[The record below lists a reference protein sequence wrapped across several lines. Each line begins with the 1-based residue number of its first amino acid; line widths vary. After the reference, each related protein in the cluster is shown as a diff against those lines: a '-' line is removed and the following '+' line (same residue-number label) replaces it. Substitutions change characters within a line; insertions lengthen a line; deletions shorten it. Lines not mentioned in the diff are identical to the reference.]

1 MALIGKVAVNQPSRT
16 KLTASGV
23 VVPNIA
29 LVDLNDVNATG
40 LQDNYTLVYDSDTAK
55 WEVRPANNFTAVS
68 TAYNQANASF
78 ERANT
83 ANATAWTASNNV
95 IAAYNTAN
103 AAFAAANI
111 ALYTPQY
118 YVNSAAQFANL
129 AFTHAQ
135 YSFITANSASYYA
148 NLAYIQAN
156 AAFAAANNA
165 SIDEWVRNQAN
176 SAFIG
181 ANSSFIHANAAF
193 AYANSLASIPDY
205 LANSAA
211 TYANGAFIQAN
222 AAFISVNSAFAAL
235 NTTAIFANTPSVV
248 ANSSFIQA
256 NAAFIHA
263 NAAFAAANSI
273 NPTDTYARSTANVAL
288 IQANGAFV
296 AANTAEINRV
306 GASIYANGAFAA
318 ANAAIA
324 VNTTQNNSIDAA
336 FAAANVADSKAIS
349 AGNYANAAFAAANAV
364 TGGNAT
370 DGFARNQA
378 NSAFIQANAAF
389 AAANSGAGQLG
400 AFNHANAAFDAGN
413 TATSLQSAINLTQN
427 NSITVAL
434 NTANAAFTAANSG
447 AGQAGAFNQAN
458 AAFIAANAAT
468 AVNETQNNS
477 ITVALNT
484 ANAAF
489 AVANAGG
496 GAGVDSYARETA
508 NAATAVNLTQNNS
521 ITVALNTANAAF
533 ALGNAA
539 AGIDTTQ
546 NNSITAAF
554 IHANAAFA
562 AANTGGGA
570 GVDTY
575 ARDTANAAF
584 AQANNAVSGTV
595 DLWSRNT
602 GNAAFITANS
612 AFIHANFAYAAA
624 NSALSTESGQNQRI
638 QQAYD
643 QSNASFTAANSSVN
657 NTTAAFYHAN
667 AAFAAANNATD
678 TYVRAH
684 ANAAFDTANGA
695 VAVNLTQNN
704 SITVALNTANA
715 AFTAANNATDTY
727 VRNHANAAFDTANGA
742 VAVNL
747 TQNNSI
753 ASAFVHAN
761 AAFASANNIDGVN
774 VTQNNSIAAAFAAA
788 NAATATDV
796 TQNNSIAAAFTR
808 ANNSLNANTGGTV
821 NGDVTVTGNLV
832 VVGNTVYANTL
843 TVLIADNIITLN
855 AAINQSGSPLA
866 NAGIEV
872 DRGNQPNSSFLW
884 VEADGKW
891 AANNGNTMFYVGSE
905 AGITAAGNYANAAFA
920 AANAATATDTT
931 QNNSIQVALDTAN
944 AAFATANA
952 AAAGSVDS
960 FARDT
965 ANAAF
970 LAANNISVV
979 GNTINLGTPTDGSL
993 TNVGAYSGWTTTT
1006 KVTDA
1011 IDDLNEMLD
1020 NVRANTFV
1028 KSVSFTASPLGAGSG
1043 SVVTLTVAPVTSN
1056 GTLRY
1061 DVDWG
1066 DGGANTTAC
1075 TTTTIA
1081 HTYTVQGS
1089 KTITVRAYNNS
1100 GSGTGSEASNT
1111 RSSYVVIY
1119 TPDPVMGFRFYRVS
1133 SGGNALTAAS
1143 NLYFTEGDTLY
1154 MENITTNTTGAAV
1167 TYTANFGDNQP
1178 NTSIASDTA
1187 SGGVFGSRLAY
1198 TYGFAASSGT
1208 GYATANLVLTSS
1220 NTSNPASIPRSVT
1233 TSIKVYD
1240 ANIAAPNPLSSKTI
1254 TFSGSTGTLPYLAAE
1269 FANNTGGA
1277 TTYTVGTLV
1286 NRTTATSGN
1295 IAITD
1300 MTTFAANANVGTL
1313 TAFVNGANSGA
1324 RAFTNGSD
1332 TGTFNSLSV
1341 LSESDYN
1348 LLDATGTATTFAA
1361 SIYSPGYFTGFK
1373 ANVSTAAAAVPL
1385 GVNNFQLQH
1394 SANGNTNVV
1403 EFVKDDITS
1412 APTTTAGSLTVGTA
1426 NYRYISGI
1434 PYFTTGAT
1442 VNMVGATITNW
1453 IGQCYTGV
1461 FNTATPVQ
1469 ITGGTNYESTTA
1481 IAITPTAFTYA
1492 QVDGATT
1499 YLQGGYPKANTGK
1512 SSAYTLGTLNV
1523 PIAASVRT
1531 VQAIGIRANNVAGN
1545 GSLVENSTRLAVHS
1559 AAQSGISEIAIVA
1572 TGVGSPAS
1580 GAGANESGIRSHW
1593 FKANTSNTPV
1603 YTSATNFFTTQ
1614 VYSEAS
1620 DPGVAGT
1627 KEATIRI
1634 GAIKHDVTDYSTGY
1648 LPAGPN
1654 RSGDT
1659 GIQYFTFAFRRTA
1672 LANFD
1677 INITSATGIAG
1688 AWLAAPGTGI
1698 DTSSGLSGWLE
1709 CGTVKAASGQP
1720 GTGAG
1725 GNGSDGCALSSAD
1738 RILGGTALSGGYTM
1752 SLGTENMSNATGNV
1766 VLIRFGLSAGQSI
1779 TALSIGVAA

>member
-1 MALIGKVAVNQPSRT
+1 M
-16 KLTASGV
+16 
-23 VVPNIA
+23 
-29 LVDLNDVNATG
+29 
-40 LQDNYTLVYDSDTAK
+40 
-55 WEVRPANNFTAVS
+55 
-68 TAYNQANASF
+68 
-78 ERANT
+78 
-83 ANATAWTASNNV
+83 
-95 IAAYNTAN
+95 
-103 AAFAAANI
+103 
-111 ALYTPQY
+111 
-118 YVNSAAQFANL
+118 
-129 AFTHAQ
+129 
-135 YSFITANSASYYA
+135 
-148 NLAYIQAN
+148 
-156 AAFAAANNA
+156 
-165 SIDEWVRNQAN
+165 
-176 SAFIG
+176 
-181 ANSSFIHANAAF
+181 
-193 AYANSLASIPDY
+193 
-205 LANSAA
+205 
-211 TYANGAFIQAN
+211 
-222 AAFISVNSAFAAL
+222 
-235 NTTAIFANTPSVV
+235 
-248 ANSSFIQA
+248 
-256 NAAFIHA
+256 
-263 NAAFAAANSI
+263 
-273 NPTDTYARSTANVAL
+273 
-288 IQANGAFV
+288 
-296 AANTAEINRV
+296 
-306 GASIYANGAFAA
+306 
-318 ANAAIA
+318 
-324 VNTTQNNSIDAA
+324 
-336 FAAANVADSKAIS
+336 
-349 AGNYANAAFAAANAV
+349 
-364 TGGNAT
+364 
-370 DGFARNQA
+370 
-378 NSAFIQANAAF
+378 
-389 AAANSGAGQLG
+389 
-400 AFNHANAAFDAGN
+400 
-413 TATSLQSAINLTQN
+413 
-427 NSITVAL
+427 
-434 NTANAAFTAANSG
+434 
-447 AGQAGAFNQAN
+447 
-458 AAFIAANAAT
+458 
-468 AVNETQNNS
+468 AVNETQNS
-477 ITVALNT
+477 
-484 ANAAF
+484 
-489 AVANAGG
+489 
-496 GAGVDSYARETA
+496 
-508 NAATAVNLTQNNS
+508 
-521 ITVALNTANAAF
+521 
-533 ALGNAA
+533 
-539 AGIDTTQ
+539 
-546 NNSITAAF
+546 
-554 IHANAAFA
+554 
-562 AANTGGGA
+562 
-570 GVDTY
+570 
-575 ARDTANAAF
+575 
-584 AQANNAVSGTV
+584 
-595 DLWSRNT
+595 
-602 GNAAFITANS
+602 
-612 AFIHANFAYAAA
+612 
-624 NSALSTESGQNQRI
+624 
-638 QQAYD
+638 
-643 QSNASFTAANSSVN
+643 
-657 NTTAAFYHAN
+657 
-667 AAFAAANNATD
+667 
-678 TYVRAH
+678 
-684 ANAAFDTANGA
+684 
-695 VAVNLTQNN
+695 
-704 SITVALNTANA
+704 
-715 AFTAANNATDTY
+715 
-727 VRNHANAAFDTANGA
+727 
-742 VAVNL
+742 
-747 TQNNSI
+747 
-753 ASAFVHAN
+753 
-761 AAFASANNIDGVN
+761 
-774 VTQNNSIAAAFAAA
+774 
-788 NAATATDV
+788 
-796 TQNNSIAAAFTR
+796 SIAAAFTR
-808 ANNSLNANTGGTV
+808 ANNSLNANTGGQIT
-821 NGDVTVTGNLV
+821 GDVTVTGNLV

-952 AAAGSVDS
+952 AAAGSIDS
-960 FARDT
+960 YARDT

-993 TNVGAYSGWTTTT
+993 TNIGAYTGWSTVTS
-1006 KVTDA
+1006 VTDA

-1043 SVVTLTVAPVTSN
+1043 SVVTLTVVPVTSN
-1056 GTLRY
+1056 GNIRY

-1075 TTTTIA
+1075 TSSTIT

-1089 KTITVRAYNNS
+1089 KTITVRAYNNA

-1133 SGGNALTAAS
+1133 SGGNALTAAA

-1167 TYTANFGDNQP
+1167 TYTANFGDSQP

-1208 GYATANLVLTSS
+1208 GYLTANLVLTSS

-1286 NRTTATSGN
+1286 NRTTATTGN

-1313 TAFVNGANSGA
+1313 TAFVNSANSGA
-1324 RAFTNGSD
+1324 REFTNGSD
-1332 TGTFNSLSV
+1332 TGTFNALSV

-1469 ITGGTNYESTTA
+1469 IAGGTNYESTTA
-1481 IAITPTAFTYA
+1481 ASITPTAFTYT

-1499 YLQGGYPKANTGK
+1499 YLQDGYPKANTGK

-1531 VQAIGIRANNVAGN
+1531 VEAIGIRANNVAGN
-1545 GSLVENSTRLAVHS
+1545 GSLVENSTKLAVHS

-1580 GAGANESGIRSHW
+1580 GAGANESGIRSYW

-1648 LPAGPN
+1648 LPVGPN

-1766 VLIRFGLSAGQSI
+1766 VLIRIGLSAGQSI
-1779 TALSIGVAA
+1779 TTLSIGVAA

>member
-16 KLTASGV
+16 KLTATGV
-23 VVPNIA
+23 VVPNVA
-29 LVDLNDVNATG
+29 LADLNDVNVTG
-40 LQDNYTLVYDSDTAK
+40 LQNDYTLVYNSDTAK
-55 WEVRPANNFTAVS
+55 WEVKAANNFTAVS

-78 ERANT
+78 DRANT

-95 IAAYNTAN
+95 VAAYNTAN

-118 YVNSAAQFANL
+118 YVNSAAQFANI
-129 AFTHAQ
+129 AYTHAQ

-156 AAFAAANNA
+156 AAFAAANAA
-165 SIDEWVRNQAN
+165 SIDTWVRNQAN
-176 SAFIG
+176 AAFIGSNSAFIQ
-181 ANSSFIHANAAF
+181 ANAAF

-211 TYANGAFIQAN
+211 IYANGAFIQAN

-256 NAAFIHA
+256 NAAY
-263 NAAFAAANSI
+263 NM
-273 NPTDTYARSTANVAL
+273 
-288 IQANGAFV
+288 
-296 AANTAEINRV
+296 
-306 GASIYANGAFAA
+306 
-318 ANAAIA
+318 
-324 VNTTQNNSIDAA
+324 
-336 FAAANVADSKAIS
+336 
-349 AGNYANAAFAAANAV
+349 ANAAFAAANAIG
-364 TGGNAT
+364 GGNST
-370 DGFARNQA
+370 DGWSRNQA

-389 AAANSGAGQLG
+389 TQS
-400 AFNHANAAFDAGN
+400 N
-413 TATSLQSAINLTQN
+413 TVVGVNLTQN
-427 NSITVAL
+427 TNIQFAW
-434 NTANAAFTAANSG
+434 NTANAAFIVANTGGSSIDSYARDTANS
-447 AGQAGAFNQAN
+447 AV
-458 AAFIAANAAT
+458 
-468 AVNETQNNS
+468 AVNLSQNNS

-489 AVANAGG
+489 AAANAGG
-496 GAGVDSYARETA
+496 ATTDVYARNTANAAFIAANNAAGGVDSYARNTSNSAFIQANTVFAQA
-508 NAATAVNLTQNNS
+508 NA
-521 ITVALNTANAAF
+521 TV
-533 ALGNAA
+533 GV
-539 AGIDTTQ
+539 DTTQ
-546 NNSITAAF
+546 NNSI
-554 IHANAAFA
+554 I
-562 AANTGGGA
+562 
-570 GVDTY
+570 
-575 ARDTANAAF
+575 
-584 AQANNAVSGTV
+584 
-595 DLWSRNT
+595 
-602 GNAAFITANS
+602 
-612 AFIHANFAYAAA
+612 
-624 NSALSTESGQNQRI
+624 
-638 QQAYD
+638 
-643 QSNASFTAANSSVN
+643 
-657 NTTAAFYHAN
+657 
-667 AAFAAANNATD
+667 
-678 TYVRAH
+678 
-684 ANAAFDTANGA
+684 
-695 VAVNLTQNN
+695 
-704 SITVALNTANA
+704 VALNTANA
-715 AFTAANNATDTY
+715 AFTAANNASDSW
-727 VRNHANAAFDTANGA
+727 VRNQAN
-742 VAVNL
+742 
-747 TQNNSI
+747 
-753 ASAFVHAN
+753 
-761 AAFASANNIDGVN
+761 
-774 VTQNNSIAAAFAAA
+774 AAFAAA
-788 NAATATDV
+788 NAATATDATQNNSITAAFNQANAAFSAANNATDTFV
-796 TQNNSIAAAFTR
+796 RNHANSAFDTANSAVAVNLTQNNSIAAAFTR
-808 ANNSLNANTGGTV
+808 ANNSLSANAGGTIT
-821 NGDVTVTGNLV
+821 GDVTVTGNLV

-855 AAINQSGSPLA
+855 AAISQSGSPLA

-872 DRGNQPNSSFLW
+872 DRGIQPNATFLW

-905 AGITAAGNYANAAFA
+905 SDITAAGNYANAAFA
-920 AANAATATDTT
+920 IAN
-931 QNNSIQVALDTAN
+931 S
-944 AAFATANA
+944 
-952 AAAGSVDS
+952 AAAGTIDTY
-960 FARDT
+960 ARDT

-1020 NVRANTFV
+1020 NVRSNTFV

-1133 SGGNALTAAS
+1133 SGGNALTSAA

-1154 MENITTNTTGAAV
+1154 MENTTTNTTGAAV

-1220 NTSNPASIPRSVT
+1220 NTSNPSSIPRSVT

-1254 TFSGSTGTLPYLAAE
+1254 SFTGSTGTLPYLAAQY
-1269 FANNTGGA
+1269 ANNTGGA
-1277 TTYTVGTLV
+1277 LTYTVGTLV

-1295 IAITD
+1295 IAIAD

-1324 RAFTNGSD
+1324 RAFTNGTD
-1332 TGTFNSLSV
+1332 TGTFNSLSI

-1403 EFVKDDITS
+1403 EFVKDDVTS
-1412 APTTTAGSLTVGTA
+1412 APTTTAGTLTVGTA

-1442 VNMVGATITNW
+1442 VNMAGATVNSW

-1469 ITGGTNYESTTA
+1469 IAGGTNYESTSA
-1481 IAITPTAFTYA
+1481 VGITPTAFTYA
-1492 QVDGATT
+1492 QVDGAST
-1499 YLQGGYPKANTGK
+1499 YLQGGYPIANTGK
-1512 SSAYTLGTLNV
+1512 TSAYTLGTLNV

-1531 VQAIGIRANNVAGN
+1531 VQAIGIRANNVVGN
-1545 GSLVENSTRLAVHS
+1545 GSLVENSTKLAVHS

-1572 TGVGSPAS
+1572 TGVGSAAS
-1580 GAGANESGIRSHW
+1580 GAGANESGIRSYW

-1614 VYSEAS
+1614 VYSESS

-1627 KEATIRI
+1627 KEATIRL
-1634 GAIKHDVTDYSTGY
+1634 GTLKNDTTNYSTGY
-1648 LPAGPN
+1648 LPVGPN

-1672 LANFD
+1672 LSNFD

-1720 GTGAG
+1720 GTGTG
-1725 GNGSDGCALSSAD
+1725 GNGSDGCALSTAD

>member
-16 KLTASGV
+16 ILTATGV

-29 LVDLNDVNATG
+29 LVDLNDVNPTG

-55 WEVRPANNFTAVS
+55 WVVQPANNFTAVS
-68 TAYNQANASF
+68 SAYNQANASF
-78 ERANT
+78 DRANT
-83 ANATAWTASNNV
+83 ANATAYTASNNV

-165 SIDEWVRNQAN
+165 SIDTFVRNQAN
-176 SAFIG
+176 AAFIEANSAFIQ
-181 ANSSFIHANAAF
+181 ANAAF
-193 AYANSLASIPDY
+193 AYANLLATIPDY

-222 AAFISVNSAFAAL
+222 AAFISVNSAFAAH

-256 NAAFIHA
+256 NAAFVHA

-273 NPTDTYARSTANVAL
+273 NPPDTYARSTANVAL

-349 AGNYANAAFAAANAV
+349 AGNYANAAFLAAN
-364 TGGNAT
+364 NAT
-370 DGFARNQA
+370 DTYVR
-378 NSAFIQANAAF
+378 
-389 AAANSGAGQLG
+389 
-400 AFNHANAAFDAGN
+400 NHANAAFDAGN

-447 AGQAGAFNQAN
+447 TGQLGAFNQAN
-458 AAFIAANAAT
+458 AAFISANAAI

-496 GAGVDSYARETA
+496 GAGIDSYARETA
-508 NAATAVNLTQNNS
+508 NGAVAVNLTQNNS

-539 AGIDTTQ
+539 AGVDTTQ
-546 NNSITAAF
+546 NNSIAAAF

-562 AANTGGGA
+562 VANAGGGA
-570 GVDTY
+570 GIDSY

-584 AQANNAVSGTV
+584 LQANNAASGTV
-595 DLWSRNT
+595 DVWSRNT

-612 AFIHANFAYAAA
+612 SFIHANFAYAAA

-643 QSNASFTAANSSVN
+643 QSNASFAAANSSVI

-667 AAFAAANNATD
+667 AAFLAANNATD
-678 TYVRAH
+678 TYVRNH
-684 ANAAFDTANGA
+684 ANSAFDTANSS

-715 AFTAANNATDTY
+715 AFSAANNATDTF

-742 VAVNL
+742 VVVNL

-774 VTQNNSIAAAFAAA
+774 LTQNNFITAAFAAA

-796 TQNNSIAAAFTR
+796 TQNNSIASAFVHANAAFSAANNATDTYVRAHANAAFDTANAAFASANNIDGVNTTQNNSIAAAFTR
-808 ANNSLNANTGGTV
+808 ANNTLNANTGGQIT
-821 NGDVTVTGNLV
+821 GDVIVTGNLV

-855 AAINQSGSPLA
+855 AAINQSGAPLA
-866 NAGIEV
+866 NAGLEV
-872 DRGNQPNSSFLW
+872 DRGAQPNATFLW

-905 AGITAAGNYANAAFA
+905 AGITAAGNYANAAF
-920 AANAATATDTT
+920 
-931 QNNSIQVALDTAN
+931 
-944 AAFATANA
+944 
-952 AAAGSVDS
+952 
-960 FARDT
+960 
-965 ANAAF
+965 

-979 GNTINLGTPTDGSL
+979 GNTINLGTPSDGSL
-993 TNVGAYSGWTTTT
+993 TNIGAYTGWSTTTS
-1006 KVTDA
+1006 VTDA

-1020 NVRANTFV
+1020 NVRANTFI

-1043 SVVTLTVAPVTSN
+1043 SVVTLTVVPVTSN

-1075 TTTTIA
+1075 TSTTIA
-1081 HTYTVQGS
+1081 RTYTVQGS

-1133 SGGNALTAAS
+1133 SGGNALTSAA
-1143 NLYFTEGDTLY
+1143 NLYFTEGETLY
-1154 MENITTNTTGAAV
+1154 MENTTTNTSGAAV
-1167 TYTANFGDNQP
+1167 TYTANFGDSQP

-1208 GYATANLVLTSS
+1208 GYLTANLVLTSS
-1220 NTSNPASIPRSVT
+1220 NTSNPSSIPRSVT

-1254 TFSGSTGTLPYLAAE
+1254 AFTGSSGTLPYLAAQ

-1277 TTYTVGTLV
+1277 TTYTVGSLV
-1286 NRTTATSGN
+1286 TNNRTTATSGN
-1295 IAITD
+1295 IAIAD

-1324 RAFTNGSD
+1324 RAFTNGTD
-1332 TGTFNSLSV
+1332 TGTFDALSII
-1341 LSESDYN
+1341 SESDYN

-1373 ANVSTAAAAVPL
+1373 ANVSTAAASVPL

-1434 PYFTTGAT
+1434 PYFSTGAT

-1469 ITGGTNYESTTA
+1469 IAGGTNYESTTTVSV
-1481 IAITPTAFTYA
+1481 TPTAFTYA
-1492 QVDGATT
+1492 QVDGAST
-1499 YLQGGYPKANTGK
+1499 YLQDGYPIANTGK
-1512 SSAYTLGTLNV
+1512 TSAYTLGTLNV
-1523 PIAASVRT
+1523 PIAASTRT
-1531 VQAIGIRANNVAGN
+1531 VESIGIRANNVAGN
-1545 GSLVENSTRLAVHS
+1545 GSLVENSTKLAVHS
-1559 AAQSGISEIAIVA
+1559 AAQSGISEIAIAA

-1580 GAGANESGIRSHW
+1580 GAGANESGIRSYW

-1614 VYSEAS
+1614 VYSESS

-1627 KEATIRI
+1627 KEATIRL
-1634 GAIKHDVTDYSTGY
+1634 GVLKNDTTDYSTGY

-1725 GNGSDGCALSSAD
+1725 GNGSDGCALSTAD

>member
-16 KLTASGV
+16 ILTASGV

-78 ERANT
+78 DRANT
-83 ANATAWTASNNV
+83 ANATAYTASNNV
-95 IAAYNTAN
+95 VAAFNTAN

-118 YVNSAAQFANL
+118 FVNSAAQFANL

-156 AAFAAANNA
+156 AAFAAANAA
-165 SIDEWVRNQAN
+165 SIDTFVRNQAN
-176 SAFIG
+176 AAFIEANSAFIQ
-181 ANSSFIHANAAF
+181 ANAAF

-222 AAFISVNSAFAAL
+222 AAFISVNSAFAAH

-256 NAAFIHA
+256 NAAFVHA
-263 NAAFAAANSI
+263 NAAFAAANSVD
-273 NPTDTYARSTANVAL
+273 PTDTYARSTANVAL

-318 ANAAIA
+318 AN
-324 VNTTQNNSIDAA
+324 
-336 FAAANVADSKAIS
+336 VADSKAIS
-349 AGNYANAAFAAANAV
+349 AGNYANAAFAAANAAS
-364 TGGNAT
+364 GGNAT

-389 AAANSGAGQLG
+389 AAANSGTGQLG

-447 AGQAGAFNQAN
+447 TGQLGAFNQAN
-458 AAFIAANAAT
+458 AAFTAANAAI

-508 NAATAVNLTQNNS
+508 NGAVAVNLTQNNS

-533 ALGNAA
+533 AQGNAA

-562 AANTGGGA
+562 AANAGGAA

-584 AQANNAVSGTV
+584 AQANNAASGTV
-595 DLWSRNT
+595 DVLSRNT

-624 NSALSTESGQNQRI
+624 NSALSTEANQNQRI

-667 AAFAAANNATD
+667 AAFDAANNATD

-684 ANAAFDTANGA
+684 ANAAFDTANSA
-695 VAVNLTQNN
+695 VAVNETQNN
-704 SITVALNTANA
+704 SIIVALNTANA

-747 TQNNSI
+747 TQNNFI

-774 VTQNNSIAAAFAAA
+774 VTQNS
-788 NAATATDV
+788 
-796 TQNNSIAAAFTR
+796 SIAAAFTR
-808 ANNSLNANTGGTV
+808 ANNSLSANAGGTIT
-821 NGDVTVTGNLV
+821 GDVTVTGNLV

-855 AAINQSGSPLA
+855 AAIDQSGSPLA

-905 AGITAAGNYANAAFA
+905 ADITAAGNYANAAFA
-920 AANAATATDTT
+920 AANTVTG
-931 QNNSIQVALDTAN
+931 
-944 AAFATANA
+944 
-952 AAAGSVDS
+952 GSAVDS

-993 TNVGAYSGWTTTT
+993 TNIGAYTGWSTVTS
-1006 KVTDA
+1006 VTDA

-1043 SVVTLTVAPVTSN
+1043 SVVTLTVVPVTSN
-1056 GTLRY
+1056 GNIRY

-1075 TTTTIA
+1075 TSSTITR
-1081 HTYTVQGS
+1081 TYTVQGS
-1089 KTITVRAYNNS
+1089 KTITVRAYNNA

-1133 SGGNALTAAS
+1133 SGGNALTAAA

-1208 GYATANLVLTSS
+1208 GYLTANLVLTSS

-1286 NRTTATSGN
+1286 NRTTATTGN

-1313 TAFVNGANSGA
+1313 TAFVNSANSGA
-1324 RAFTNGSD
+1324 REFTNGSD

-1469 ITGGTNYESTTA
+1469 IAGGTNYESTTA
-1481 IAITPTAFTYA
+1481 ASITPTAFTYA

-1531 VQAIGIRANNVAGN
+1531 VEAIGIRANNVAGN
-1545 GSLVENSTRLAVHS
+1545 GSLVENSTKLAVHS

-1580 GAGANESGIRSHW
+1580 GAGANESGIRSYW

-1648 LPAGPN
+1648 LPVGPN

-1766 VLIRFGLSAGQSI
+1766 VLIRIGLSAGQSI
-1779 TALSIGVAA
+1779 TTLSIGVAA

>member
-78 ERANT
+78 DRANT
-83 ANATAWTASNNV
+83 ANATAYTASNNV
-95 IAAYNTAN
+95 VAAFNTAN

-156 AAFAAANNA
+156 AAFAAANAA
-165 SIDEWVRNQAN
+165 SIDTFVRNQAN
-176 SAFIG
+176 AAFIEANSAFIQ
-181 ANSSFIHANAAF
+181 ANAAF

-263 NAAFAAANSI
+263 NAAFAAAN
-273 NPTDTYARSTANVAL
+273 
-288 IQANGAFV
+288 
-296 AANTAEINRV
+296 AA
-306 GASIYANGAFAA
+306 S
-318 ANAAIA
+318 
-324 VNTTQNNSIDAA
+324 
-336 FAAANVADSKAIS
+336 
-349 AGNYANAAFAAANAV
+349 
-364 TGGNAT
+364 GGNAT

-389 AAANSGAGQLG
+389 AAANSGAGQAG
-400 AFNHANAAFDAGN
+400 AFNQANAAFI
-413 TATSLQSAINLTQN
+413 Q
-427 NSITVAL
+427 
-434 NTANAAFTAANSG
+434 ANAAFTAANSG
-447 AGQAGAFNQAN
+447 AGQLGAFNQAN
-458 AAFIAANAAT
+458 AAFIAANAAI

-533 ALGNAA
+533 AQGNAA

-562 AANTGGGA
+562 AANAGGAA

-584 AQANNAVSGTV
+584 AQANNAASGTV
-595 DLWSRNT
+595 DVLSRNT

-612 AFIHANFAYAAA
+612 AFIHANFAFAAA
-624 NSALSTESGQNQRI
+624 NSALSTEANQNQRI

-643 QSNASFTAANSSVN
+643 QSNASFAAANSSVN

-667 AAFAAANNATD
+667 AAFDAANNATD

-684 ANAAFDTANGA
+684 ANAAFDTANSA

-715 AFTAANNATDTY
+715 AFSAANNATDTY
-727 VRNHANAAFDTANGA
+727 VRNHANAAFDTANAA
-742 VAVNL
+742 VAVNE
-747 TQNNSI
+747 
-753 ASAFVHAN
+753 
-761 AAFASANNIDGVN
+761 
-774 VTQNNSIAAAFAAA
+774 
-788 NAATATDV
+788 

-808 ANNSLNANTGGTV
+808 ANNSLSANAGGTIT
-821 NGDVTVTGNLV
+821 GDVTVTGNLV

-905 AGITAAGNYANAAFA
+905 ADITAAGNYANAAFA
-920 AANAATATDTT
+920 AANTVTGGSAVDSFAR
-931 QNNSIQVALDTAN
+931 NTAN
-944 AAFATANA
+944 AAF
-952 AAAGSVDS
+952 D
-960 FARDT
+960 
-965 ANAAF
+965 
-970 LAANNISVV
+970 AANNISVV
-979 GNTINLGTPTDGSL
+979 GNTIPLGVPTDGSL
-993 TNVGAYSGWTTTT
+993 TNVGAYTGWSTVTS
-1006 KVTDA
+1006 VTDA

-1089 KTITVRAYNNS
+1089 KTITVRAYNNA

-1277 TTYTVGTLV
+1277 TNYTVGTLV

-1313 TAFVNGANSGA
+1313 TAFVNSANSGA
-1324 RAFTNGSD
+1324 REFTNGSD

-1469 ITGGTNYESTTA
+1469 IAGGTNYESTTA
-1481 IAITPTAFTYA
+1481 ASITPTAFTYA

-1531 VQAIGIRANNVAGN
+1531 VEAIGIRANNVAGN
-1545 GSLVENSTRLAVHS
+1545 GSLVENSTKLAVHS

>member
-16 KLTASGV
+16 ILTASGV

-78 ERANT
+78 DRANT
-83 ANATAWTASNNV
+83 ANATAYTASNNV
-95 IAAYNTAN
+95 VAAFNTAN

-156 AAFAAANNA
+156 AAFAAANAA
-165 SIDEWVRNQAN
+165 SIDTFVRNQAN
-176 SAFIG
+176 AAFIEANSAFIQ
-181 ANSSFIHANAAF
+181 ANAAF

-222 AAFISVNSAFAAL
+222 AAFISVNSAFAAH

-256 NAAFIHA
+256 NAAFVHA
-263 NAAFAAANSI
+263 NAAFAAANSVD
-273 NPTDTYARSTANVAL
+273 PTDTYARSTANVAL

-349 AGNYANAAFAAANAV
+349 AGNYANAAFAAANAAS
-364 TGGNAT
+364 GGNAT

-413 TATSLQSAINLTQN
+413 TATSLQSAVNLTQN

-447 AGQAGAFNQAN
+447 AGQLGAFNQAN
-458 AAFIAANAAT
+458 AAFIAANAAI

-521 ITVALNTANAAF
+521 ITVALNTANASF
-533 ALGNAA
+533 AQGNAA

-562 AANTGGGA
+562 AANAGGAA
-570 GVDTY
+570 GVDAY

-584 AQANNAVSGTV
+584 LQANNAASGTV
-595 DLWSRNT
+595 DGFSRNT

-612 AFIHANFAYAAA
+612 AFIHANFAFAAA

-643 QSNASFTAANSSVN
+643 QSNASFTAANSSVI

-715 AFTAANNATDTY
+715 AFTAANNATDTF

-753 ASAFVHAN
+753 IVALNTANAAFSAANNATDTYVRNHAN
-761 AAFASANNIDGVN
+761 AAFDTANGAVAVN
-774 VTQNNSIAAAFAAA
+774 E
-788 NAATATDV
+788 

-808 ANNSLNANTGGTV
+808 ANNSLNANTGGQIT
-821 NGDVTVTGNLV
+821 GDVTVTGNLV

-905 AGITAAGNYANAAFA
+905 ADITAAGNY
-920 AANAATATDTT
+920 
-931 QNNSIQVALDTAN
+931 AN

-960 FARDT
+960 YARDT

-993 TNVGAYSGWTTTT
+993 TNIGAYTGWSTVTS
-1006 KVTDA
+1006 VTDA

-1043 SVVTLTVAPVTSN
+1043 SVVTLTVVPVTSN
-1056 GTLRY
+1056 GNIRY

-1075 TTTTIA
+1075 TSSTITR
-1081 HTYTVQGS
+1081 TYTVQGS
-1089 KTITVRAYNNS
+1089 KTITVRAYNNA

-1133 SGGNALTAAS
+1133 SGGNALTAAA

-1167 TYTANFGDNQP
+1167 TYTANFGDSQP

-1208 GYATANLVLTSS
+1208 GYLTANLVLTSS

-1469 ITGGTNYESTTA
+1469 IAGGTNYESTTA

-1499 YLQGGYPKANTGK
+1499 YLQSGYPKANTGK

-1531 VQAIGIRANNVAGN
+1531 VEAIGIRANNVAGN

-1603 YTSATNFFTTQ
+1603 YTSATNFYTTQ
-1614 VYSEAS
+1614 VYSESS

-1648 LPAGPN
+1648 LPVGPN

-1659 GIQYFTFAFRRTA
+1659 GTQYFTFAFRRTA
-1672 LANFD
+1672 LSNFD
-1677 INITSATGIAG
+1677 INITSATGVAG
-1688 AWLAAPGTGI
+1688 VWLAAPGTGI
-1698 DTSSGLSGWLE
+1698 DTSSGLNGWLE

-1720 GTGAG
+1720 GTGVG

-1766 VLIRFGLSAGQSI
+1766 VLIRIGLSAGQSI
-1779 TALSIGVAA
+1779 TTLSIGVAA

>member
-1 MALIGKVAVNQPSRT
+1 MANTLIQIKRSLVSN
-16 KLTASGV
+16 
-23 VVPNIA
+23 VPGALNIA
-29 LVDLNDVNATG
+29 EPAYSYSSN
-40 LQDNYTLVYDSDTAK
+40 TLFIGA
-55 WEVRPANNFTAVS
+55 ANSNGAIEIGGSKYIDQLFAQ
-68 TAYNQANASF
+68 YNSSNSAFAHAN
-78 ERANT
+78 
-83 ANATAWTASNNV
+83 
-95 IAAYNTAN
+95 AAYNTAN
-103 AAFAAANI
+103 SG
-111 ALYTPQY
+111 T
-118 YVNSAAQFANL
+118 SAAG
-129 AFTHAQ
+129 AF
-135 YSFITANSASYYA
+135 F
-148 NLAYIQAN
+148 QAN
-156 AAFAAANNA
+156 AAFDAAN
-165 SIDEWVRNQAN
+165 
-176 SAFIG
+176 G
-181 ANSSFIHANAAF
+181 
-193 AYANSLASIPDY
+193 
-205 LANSAA
+205 
-211 TYANGAFIQAN
+211 
-222 AAFISVNSAFAAL
+222 
-235 NTTAIFANTPSVV
+235 
-248 ANSSFIQA
+248 
-256 NAAFIHA
+256 
-263 NAAFAAANSI
+263 
-273 NPTDTYARSTANVAL
+273 
-288 IQANGAFV
+288 
-296 AANTAEINRV
+296 
-306 GASIYANGAFAA
+306 
-318 ANAAIA
+318 AIA
-324 VNTTQNNSIDAA
+324 VNLTQNNSI
-336 FAAANVADSKAIS
+336 S
-349 AGNYANAAFAAANAV
+349 
-364 TGGNAT
+364 
-370 DGFARNQA
+370 
-378 NSAFIQANAAF
+378 SAFIQANAAF
-389 AAANSGAGQLG
+389 ANANSY
-400 AFNHANAAFDAGN
+400 
-413 TATSLQSAINLTQN
+413 
-427 NSITVAL
+427 ITY
-434 NTANAAFTAANSG
+434 
-447 AGQAGAFNQAN
+447 NQA
-458 AAFIAANAAT
+458 
-468 AVNETQNNS
+468 
-477 ITVALNT
+477 
-484 ANAAF
+484 
-489 AVANAGG
+489 
-496 GAGVDSYARETA
+496 
-508 NAATAVNLTQNNS
+508 
-521 ITVALNTANAAF
+521 
-533 ALGNAA
+533 
-539 AGIDTTQ
+539 
-546 NNSITAAF
+546 
-554 IHANAAFA
+554 
-562 AANTGGGA
+562 
-570 GVDTY
+570 
-575 ARDTANAAF
+575 
-584 AQANNAVSGTV
+584 
-595 DLWSRNT
+595 
-602 GNAAFITANS
+602 
-612 AFIHANFAYAAA
+612 
-624 NSALSTESGQNQRI
+624 
-638 QQAYD
+638 
-643 QSNASFTAANSSVN
+643 
-657 NTTAAFYHAN
+657 
-667 AAFAAANNATD
+667 
-678 TYVRAH
+678 
-684 ANAAFDTANGA
+684 
-695 VAVNLTQNN
+695 
-704 SITVALNTANA
+704 
-715 AFTAANNATDTY
+715 
-727 VRNHANAAFDTANGA
+727 
-742 VAVNL
+742 
-747 TQNNSI
+747 
-753 ASAFVHAN
+753 
-761 AAFASANNIDGVN
+761 VN
-774 VTQNNSIAAAFAAA
+774 VTQNNSIAAAFDAA
-788 NAATATDV
+788 NAATATD
-796 TQNNSIAAAFTR
+796 TAQNNSITAAFVHANASFAAANNVFPQIQPAYNTANAAFVR
-808 ANNSLNANTGGTV
+808 ANNSLNANTGGLIT
-821 NGDVTVTGNLV
+821 GDVTVTGNLV

-855 AAINQSGSPLA
+855 AAIDQSGSPLA

-872 DRGNQPNSSFLW
+872 DRGNQSNSSFLW
-884 VEADGKW
+884 IESDGKW

-905 AGITAAGNYANAAFA
+905 ADITAAGNYANAAFA
-920 AANAATATDTT
+920 
-931 QNNSIQVALDTAN
+931 TAN
-944 AAFATANA
+944 TAAS
-952 AAAGSVDS
+952 GSAIDS
-960 FARDT
+960 VARNT

-979 GNTINLGTPTDGSL
+979 GNTIPLGVPTDGSL
-993 TNVGAYSGWTTTT
+993 TNVGAYTGWSTVTS
-1006 KVTDA
+1006 VTDA

-1020 NVRANTFV
+1020 NVRSNTFV

-1187 SGGVFGSRLAY
+1187 SGGVFGSRLGY
-1198 TYGFAASSGT
+1198 TYGFSASSGT

-1286 NRTTATSGN
+1286 NRTTATTGN

-1324 RAFTNGSD
+1324 KAFTNGSD

-1373 ANVSTAAAAVPL
+1373 ANVSTAAAAVPI

-1469 ITGGTNYESTTA
+1469 IAGGTNYESTTA
-1481 IAITPTAFTYA
+1481 VAITPTAFTYA

-1531 VQAIGIRANNVAGN
+1531 VEAIGIRANNVAGL
-1545 GSLVENSTRLAVHS
+1545 GSLVENSTKLAVHS

-1634 GAIKHDVTDYSTGY
+1634 GAIKHDVTNYSTGY

-1720 GTGAG
+1720 GTGTG
-1725 GNGSDGCALSSAD
+1725 GNGSDGCALSTAD
-1738 RILGGTALSGGYTM
+1738 RIVGGTALSGGYTM

>member
-16 KLTASGV
+16 ILTATGV

-55 WEVRPANNFTAVS
+55 WEVKPANNFTAVS

-78 ERANT
+78 DRANT
-83 ANATAWTASNNV
+83 ANATAYTASNNV
-95 IAAYNTAN
+95 VAAFNTAN

-129 AFTHAQ
+129 AYTHAS

-193 AYANSLASIPDY
+193 AYANSLATIPDY

-222 AAFISVNSAFAAL
+222 AAFISVNSAFAAH

-256 NAAFIHA
+256 NAAFVHA

-273 NPTDTYARSTANVAL
+273 NPTDTFARSTANVAL

-318 ANAAIA
+318 ANAALANDI
-324 VNTTQNNSIDAA
+324 TQNNSIAAA

-349 AGNYANAAFAAANAV
+349 AGNYANAAFAAAN
-364 TGGNAT
+364 NAT
-370 DGFARNQA
+370 DSYVRA
-378 NSAFIQANAAF
+378 
-389 AAANSGAGQLG
+389 
-400 AFNHANAAFDAGN
+400 HANAAFDAGN
-413 TATSLQSAINLTQN
+413 TSTTLQSAINLTQN

-434 NTANAAFTAANSG
+434 NTANAAFVAANAGG
-447 AGQAGAFNQAN
+447 AGTDTYARNTSNSAFFHAN
-458 AAFIAANAAT
+458 AAFTAANNAAGGVDT
-468 AVNETQNNS
+468 YAR
-477 ITVALNT
+477 NT

-489 AVANAGG
+489 
-496 GAGVDSYARETA
+496 
-508 NAATAVNLTQNNS
+508 LT
-521 ITVALNTANAAF
+521 
-533 ALGNAA
+533 
-539 AGIDTTQ
+539 
-546 NNSITAAF
+546 
-554 IHANAAFA
+554 
-562 AANTGGGA
+562 
-570 GVDTY
+570 
-575 ARDTANAAF
+575 
-584 AQANNAVSGTV
+584 ANNAAGGV
-595 DLWSRNT
+595 DAYARNT
-602 GNAAFITANS
+602 GNS
-612 AFIHANFAYAAA
+612 AFIHANSAYAAA
-624 NSALSTESGQNQRI
+624 NAATVSDVSQNYSI
-638 QQAYD
+638 TAAFNTA
-643 QSNASFTAANSSVN
+643 NAAFTAANTSSGSAGAYN
-657 NTTAAFYHAN
+657 QAN
-667 AAFAAANNATD
+667 AAFE
-678 TYVRAH
+678 
-684 ANAAFDTANGA
+684 TANSA

-704 SITVALNTANA
+704 SIT
-715 AFTAANNATDTY
+715 
-727 VRNHANAAFDTANGA
+727 
-742 VAVNL
+742 
-747 TQNNSI
+747 
-753 ASAFVHAN
+753 
-761 AAFASANNIDGVN
+761 
-774 VTQNNSIAAAFAAA
+774 AAFAAA

-796 TQNNSIAAAFTR
+796 TQNNSITAAFVHANAAFTAANNATDSYVRAHANAAFDAANGAVAVNLTQNNSIAAAFTR
-808 ANNSLNANTGGTV
+808 ANNSLNANTGGQIT
-821 NGDVTVTGNLV
+821 GDVTVTGNLV
-832 VVGNTVYANTL
+832 VVGNTVYANTM

-855 AAINQSGSPLA
+855 AAINQAGFPVA

-872 DRGNQPNSSFLW
+872 DRGAQPNATFLW
-884 VEADGKW
+884 IEADGKW

-905 AGITAAGNYANAAFA
+905 EGITAAGNYANAAFL
-920 AANAATATDTT
+920 AANNASGSVDTFARN
-931 QNNSIQVALDTAN
+931 QAN
-944 AAFATANA
+944 AAFT
-952 AAAGSVDS
+952 
-960 FARDT
+960 
-965 ANAAF
+965 
-970 LAANNISVV
+970 AANNAGGAVV
-979 GNTINLGTPTDGSL
+979 ANTINLGTPTDGSL
-993 TNVGAYSGWTTTT
+993 TNIGAYTGWSTTT

-1043 SVVTLTVAPVTSN
+1043 SVVTLTVVPVTSN
-1056 GTLRY
+1056 GTIRY
-1061 DVDWG
+1061 DVEWG

-1075 TTTTIA
+1075 TSSTIT

-1089 KTITVRAYNNS
+1089 KTITVRAYNNA

-1119 TPDPVMGFRFYRVS
+1119 TADPTMGFRFYRVLT
-1133 SGGNALTAAS
+1133 GGNALTSGA
-1143 NLYFTEGDTLY
+1143 NLYFTEGETLY
-1154 MENITTNTTGAAV
+1154 MENSTTNTTGSDV
-1167 TYTANFGDNQP
+1167 TYITNFGDSQP
-1178 NTSIASDTA
+1178 NTSIASDSA
-1187 SGGVFGSRLAY
+1187 AGGVFGARLPY

-1208 GYATANLVLTSS
+1208 GYLTANLVLVSS
-1220 NTSNPASIPRSVT
+1220 TTSNPASIPRSVT

-1254 TFSGSTGTLPYLAAE
+1254 TFSGTTGTLPYLAAE

-1286 NRTTATSGN
+1286 NRTTATTGN

-1313 TAFVNGANSGA
+1313 SAFVNGANSGA
-1324 RAFTNGSD
+1324 RAFTNGTD
-1332 TGTFNSLSV
+1332 TGTFNALSI

-1412 APTTTAGSLTVGTA
+1412 APTTTAGSLTTGTS
-1426 NYRYISGI
+1426 NLRYISGI
-1434 PYFTTGAT
+1434 PYYSTGAT
-1442 VNMVGATITNW
+1442 VNMAGATITNW

-1469 ITGGTNYESTTA
+1469 IAGGTNYESTTA
-1481 IAITPTAFTYA
+1481 VAITPTAFTYA
-1492 QVDGATT
+1492 QVDGSSTF
-1499 YLQGGYPKANTGK
+1499 LQGGYPIANTGK
-1512 SSAYTLGTLNV
+1512 TTPYTLGTLNV

-1545 GSLVENSTRLAVHS
+1545 GSLVENTTKLAVHS

-1580 GAGANESGIRSHW
+1580 GAATNESGIRSSW

-1614 VYSEAS
+1614 VYSESA

-1627 KEATIRI
+1627 KEATIRL
-1634 GAIKHDVTDYSTGY
+1634 GTLKHDVTNYSTGY

-1672 LANFD
+1672 LSNFD

-1720 GTGAG
+1720 GTGVG
-1725 GNGSDGCALSSAD
+1725 GNGSDGCALSTAD

-1766 VLIRFGLSAGQSI
+1766 VLIRIGLSAGQSI
-1779 TALSIGVAA
+1779 TTLSIGVAA